1 MSSLF
6 IWGKRGTCLLALLM
20 LAPPAR
26 PIVSDPAK
34 PRFLEEKAGIAS
46 KGTPEQRILSAID
59 HIRNGNLADARATVD
74 ALLKEQPNYRLAY
87 LLSGDLYA
95 MRAMPL
101 NTMGA
106 GAGSTAAAERIAD
119 LRKEALARI
128 SSSMTQAPQTRL
140 PAHLLVFAPQQQ
152 YAILVDAE
160 ASRIYVFKNVDGV
173 PTYVTDHYATIGKL
187 GSDKFREGDQ
197 RTPLGVYFVNG
208 HLSRPYLDKTRGA
221 QADLY
226 GVGAWPI
233 SFPNEI
239 DKSEGRTGSGIW
251 LHGVPANT
259 YARAP
264 WASNGCVAMSNEEML
279 DIAQYIQVGQTP
291 VVIVPKAEWVTKVEW
306 QSRRDAALSLVD
318 GWREEWE
325 SLKTQPYLNR
335 YAKQFKSDDG
345 QDLARWSSQKISV
358 SAGKS
363 WSKIR
368 LDNLSI
374 YASGGPNPRL
384 TTSFKQ
390 DYRSNNLDNQMNK
403 RQYWQQEDGIWKII
417 FEGAAV

>member
-1 MSSLF
+1 MRSLF
-6 IWGKRGTCLLALLM
+6 IWGKRSACLLALLM

-34 PRFLEEKAGIAS
+34 PRFLDEPIGIAS
-46 KGTPEQRILSAID
+46 KGSSEHRILAAID
-59 HIRNGNLADARATVD
+59 QIRSGKLADARATVD
-74 ALLKEQPNYRLAY
+74 ALLIEQPNYRLAY
-87 LLSGDLYA
+87 LLSGDLFA
-95 MRAMPL
+95 MRATAL
-101 NTMGA
+101 QTIGA
-106 GAGSTAAAERIAD
+106 GASNAPDKLED
-119 LRKEALARI
+119 LRREALMRI
-128 SSSMTQAPQTRL
+128 NSRQKKEPHTLL
-140 PAHLLVFAPQQQ
+140 PAHLLVFAPGQQ

-160 ASRIYVFKNVDGV
+160 ASRVYVFKNVDGV

-187 GSDKFREGDQ
+187 GSDKFKEGDQ
-197 RTPLGVYFVNG
+197 RTPLGVYFVNN

-233 SFPNEI
+233 SFPNEL

-264 WASNGCVAMSNEEML
+264 WASNGCVAISNEEML
-279 DIAQYIQVGQTP
+279 DVAQYIQVGQTP
-291 VVIVPKAEWVTKVEW
+291 VVIVPKAEWINKVEW
-306 QSRRDAALSLVD
+306 QSRHDAALSLVD

-325 SLKTQPYLNR
+325 TLNTQAYLNR
-335 YAKQFKSDDG
+335 YGRLFKSDDG
-345 QDLARWSSQKISV
+345 QNLAGWKSQKTAV
-358 SAGKS
+358 STGKS

-368 LDNLSI
+368 LNDLSV
-374 YASGGPNPRL
+374 YASGGPTPRL
-384 TTSFKQ
+384 TTTFKQ

-403 RQYWQQEDGIWKII
+403 RQYWQQEDGAWKII
-417 FEGAAV
+417 FEGAVNS

>member
-1 MSSLF
+1 MRSVF
-6 IWGKRGTCLLALLM
+6 IWGKRSACLLALLM

-34 PRFLEEKAGIAS
+34 PRFLDEKMGTAS
-46 KGTPEQRILSAID
+46 KGSAEQRILAAID
-59 HIRNGNLADARATVD
+59 QIRGGRLADARATVD
-74 ALLKEQPNYRLAY
+74 ALLLEQPNYRLAH

-95 MRAMPL
+95 MRTMAL
-101 NTMGA
+101 QTMGA
-106 GAGSTAAAERIAD
+106 GAGKVPIEKLED
-119 LRKEALARI
+119 LRREALMRI
-128 SSSMTQAPQTRL
+128 NSRQNKEPHTLL
-140 PAHLLVFAPQQQ
+140 PAHLLVFAPNQQ

-197 RTPLGVYFVNG
+197 RTPLGVYFVNN

-233 SFPNEI
+233 SFPNEL

-291 VVIVPKAEWVTKVEW
+291 VVIVPKAEWVSKVEW
-306 QSRRDAALSLVD
+306 QSRHDAALSLVD

-325 SLKTQPYLNR
+325 TLNTQAYLNR
-335 YAKQFKSDDG
+335 YGRLFKNDEG
-345 QDLARWSSQKISV
+345 QNLASWSSQKIAV
-358 SAGKS
+358 GVGKS

-368 LDNLSI
+368 LNELSI
-374 YASGGPNPRL
+374 YASGGPTPRL

-390 DYRSNNLDNQMNK
+390 DYRSNNLNNQMNK
-403 RQYWQQEDGIWKII
+403 RQYWQQEDGAWKII
-417 FEGAAV
+417 FEGAANS

>member
-1 MSSLF
+1 MRSLF
-6 IWGKRGTCLLALLM
+6 IWGKRSTCLLALLM

-26 PIVSDPAK
+26 PIVSNPAK
-34 PRFLEEKAGIAS
+34 PQYLEEKIGSAS
-46 KGTPEQRILSAID
+46 IGSPEQRILAAID
-59 HIRNGNLADARATVD
+59 HIRNGRLADARATVN
-74 ALLKEQPNYRLAY
+74 ALLLEQPNYRLAH

-95 MRAMPL
+95 MRTMPL
-101 NTMGA
+101 NNI
-106 GAGSTAAAERIAD
+106 GAGSGKLATDQLND
-119 LRKEALARI
+119 LRKEALAR
-128 SSSMTQAPQTRL
+128 MTNRQTKEPQALL
-140 PAHLLVFAPQQQ
+140 PAHLLVFAPSQQ
-152 YAILVDAE
+152 YAILVDAA

-173 PTYVTDHYATIGKL
+173 PSYVTDHYATIGKL
-187 GSDKFREGDQ
+187 GADKFKEGDQ
-197 RTPLGVYFVNG
+197 RTPLGVYFVTS
-208 HLSRPYLDKTRGA
+208 HLTRPYLDKTRGA

-264 WASNGCVAMSNEEML
+264 WASNGCVAMTNEEML
-279 DIAQYIQVGQTP
+279 DIAQYIQIGQTP
-291 VVIVPKAEWVTKVEW
+291 VVIVPKAEWVSKVEW
-306 QSRRDAALSLVD
+306 QSRHDAALSLID

-345 QDLARWSSQKISV
+345 QDLATWSHQKTLV
-358 SAGKS
+358 SAGKR
-363 WSKIR
+363 WSKVH
-368 LDNLSI
+368 LDELSI
-374 YASGGPNPRL
+374 FTSGGPNPRL

-390 DYRSNNLDNQMNK
+390 DYRSNNLDNQMKK
-403 RQYWQQEDGIWKII
+403 RQYWQQEDGAWKII
-417 FEGAAV
+417 FEGAAT

>member
-6 IWGKRGTCLLALLM
+6 IWGKRSACLLALLM

-26 PIVSDPAK
+26 PIASAPAA
-34 PRFLEEKAGIAS
+34 PRFLEEKVGVAS
-46 KGTPEQRILSAID
+46 VGTPEQRILSAID
-59 HIRNGNLADARATVD
+59 HIRSGNLANARATVD
-74 ALLKEQPNYRLAY
+74 ALLKEQPNYRLAH

-101 NTMGA
+101 TTIGA
-106 GAGSTAAAERIAD
+106 GADSTQAARLED
-119 LRKEALARI
+119 LRKEAQARI
-128 SSSMTQAPQTRL
+128 SIRLTHAPQTQL

-152 YAILVDAE
+152 YALLIDAE

-173 PTYVTDHYATIGKL
+173 PTYVTEHYATIGKL

-197 RTPLGVYFVNG
+197 RTPLGVYFVNN

-221 QADLY
+221 RADLY
-226 GVGAWPI
+226 GIGAWPI
-233 SFPNEI
+233 SFPNEL

-264 WASNGCVAMSNEEML
+264 WASDGCVALSNEEML

-291 VVIVPKAEWVTKVEW
+291 VVIVPKAEWISKVEW
-306 QSRRDAALSLVD
+306 QSRRDAALSMVD
-318 GWREEWE
+318 GWREDWE
-325 SLKTQPYLNR
+325 SLKTQPYLSR
-335 YAKQFKSDDG
+335 YAKQFKSDEG
-345 QDLARWSSQKISV
+345 QDLARWSSQKASV
-358 SAGKS
+358 SASKS
-363 WSKIR
+363 WSKIQ

-374 YASGGPNPRL
+374 YASGGPRPHL
-384 TTSFKQ
+384 TTSFTQ
-390 DYRSNNLDNQMNK
+390 NYRSNNLDNQMNK

-417 FEGAAV
+417 FEGAAT

>member
-1 MSSLF
+1 MRSLF
-6 IWGKRGTCLLALLM
+6 IWGKRSACLLALLM

-34 PRFLEEKAGIAS
+34 PRFLDEKMGTAS
-46 KGTPEQRILSAID
+46 KGSAEQRILAAID
-59 HIRNGNLADARATVD
+59 QIRGGRLADARATVD
-74 ALLKEQPNYRLAY
+74 ALLLEQPNYRLAH

-95 MRAMPL
+95 MRTMAL
-101 NTMGA
+101 QTMGA
-106 GAGSTAAAERIAD
+106 GAGKVPIEKLED
-119 LRKEALARI
+119 LRREALMRI
-128 SSSMTQAPQTRL
+128 NSRQNKEPHTLL
-140 PAHLLVFAPQQQ
+140 PAHLLVFAPNQQ

-197 RTPLGVYFVNG
+197 RTPLGVYFVNN

-233 SFPNEI
+233 SFPNEL

-291 VVIVPKAEWVTKVEW
+291 VVIVPKAEWVSKVEW
-306 QSRRDAALSLVD
+306 QSRHDAALSLVD

-325 SLKTQPYLNR
+325 TLNTQAYLNR
-335 YAKQFKSDDG
+335 YGRLFKNDEG
-345 QDLARWSSQKISV
+345 QNLASWTSQKIAV
-358 SAGKS
+358 GAGKS

-368 LDNLSI
+368 LNELSI
-374 YASGGPNPRL
+374 YASGGPIPRL
-384 TTSFKQ
+384 TTTFKQ
-390 DYRSNNLDNQMNK
+390 DYRSNNLNNQMNK
-403 RQYWQQEDGIWKII
+403 RQYWQQEDGAWKII
-417 FEGAAV
+417 FEGTANS